1 MDIPPGTNRKR
12 KQKTLT
18 LVEKVKIIDDFERGG
33 GSHESLARKYGVG
46 SSSVTRFLKHR
57 KELRQKLDHYREH
70 GVENRKTMKE
80 QSFPLVEKALYVWV
94 LQQREE
100 NIIVTSDALRIKGES
115 LFSKFHERGASE
127 LCRPSAAIF
136 LNEFSKV
143 HT

>member
-57 KELRQKLDHYREH
+57 KELRQKLYQKNNAE
-70 GVENRKTMKE
+70 TL
-80 QSFPLVEKALYVWV
+80 FCICTPLVSYGMV
-94 LQQREE
+94 
-100 NIIVTSDALRIKGES
+100 
-115 LFSKFHERGASE
+115 
-127 LCRPSAAIF
+127 
-136 LNEFSKV
+136 KV
-143 HT
+143 FDV

>member
-136 LNEFSKV
+136 FK
-143 HT
+143 